1 MTDTTKLIRTLE
13 QLFAP
18 VLSGMGLQLWGIET
32 GGGDGQMA
40 VRVYIEREGGVDVD
54 ACAEASRHL
63 GLLLDVEDPIPGRYA
78 LEVSSP
84 GLERPLFSPQQAAA
98 FIGRTLE
105 AKLTASTP
113 EAPNRRNYK
122 GELLAVE
129 GENLRLR
136 VDNAEYVV
144 PWGLVARCRLRV
156 TDWDAVKKGRP
167 A

>member
-1 MTDTTKLIRTLE
+1 MTETAKLIRTLE
-13 QLFAP
+13 KLFAP
-18 VLSGMGLQLWGIET
+18 VLSGMGLDLWGIDT
-32 GGGDGQMA
+32 TGGDGHLV

-63 GLLLDVEDPIPGRYA
+63 GLLLDVEDPIPGHYV

-84 GLERPLFSPQQAAA
+84 GLERPLFSPEQAAA
-98 FIGRTLE
+98 YVGRTLE
-105 AKLTASTP
+105 AKLSASTP

-129 GENLRLR
+129 GDKLKLR

-144 PWGLVARCRLRV
+144 PWDLVVRCRVRV
-156 TDWDAVKKGRP
+156 TDWDAVKKGRT